1 MYVLKVILSP
11 EVQDFTIHN
20 ALYHLKGGG
29 RLTGRI
35 LVLIG
40 GIGEEIQKRK
50 MLLERIKLCS

>member
-20 ALYHLKGGG
+20 ALYHLKGG

-40 GIGEEIQKRK
+40 GIGEEIQKGK